1 MIDNQDIRTLDMADF
16 RQNVGLVLQ
25 DPFLFYGDIASN
37 IRMFDDTISDEQ
49 VEKAAKFVN
58 AADFI
63 DSFPRGYHNPV
74 VEKGAAFSSGQR
86 QLISFARTIV
96 REPKILV
103 LDEATANVD
112 TETEEIIQAS
122 LHKMRENRTTIALA
136 HRLSTIKDADL
147 ILVLDKGEIVERGTH
162 DSLLAQNDRYADLYR
177 MQTGEGES

>member
-1 MIDNQDIRTLDMADF
+1 M
-16 RQNVGLVLQ
+16 
-25 DPFLFYGDIASN
+25 
-37 IRMFDDTISDEQ
+37 
-49 VEKAAKFVN
+49 N

-122 LHKMRENRTTIALA
+122 LHKMRETAP
-136 HRLSTIKDADL
+136 RLRLPTAYQRLKML
-147 ILVLDKGEIVERGTH
+147 I
-162 DSLLAQNDRYADLYR
+162 
-177 MQTGEGES
+177 